1 MCHRLN
7 LGLSKQENDD
17 KEGIDFDKVSTKKV
31 NKRWFVDDQ
40 WASLNSVT
48 VILKSDIIVV
58 THESMQVQVWFF
70 FIFVIIKPR
79 FRLSLFVQK

>member
-40 WASLNSVT
+40 WASQNSVT

-58 THESMQVQVWFF
+58 THESMQVQVCFF
-70 FIFVIIKPR
+70 
-79 FRLSLFVQK
+79 